1 MNRYS
6 REAIGHLNL
15 VKDAGLGLG
24 LEYRLE
30 QGLTQHQHTRLSL
43 DSAELQESDYHLI

>member
-6 REAIGHLNL
+6 REATGHLNL

-24 LEYRLE
+24 LEYHLE
-30 QGLTQHQHTRLSL
+30 QGLTQRQHTHLSL
-43 DSAELQESDYHLI
+43 DSVEPQERDYHLI